1 MERESF
7 ENHAVAELLN
17 KTFVCIKVDR
27 EERPDI
33 DSTYMRVCQLMTGS
47 GGWPLTILLTP
58 DKRPFFAATY
68 LPRESRFGRVG
79 LTELIPSIQEFW
91 TTRRREV
98 DDLAEKVLSLLKRRQ
113 GEMSD
118 QAEELDELT
127 LDGAYLYL
135 LDSFDERGGGFG
147 GAPKFPSPQRLLF
160 LLRYWK
166 RTGKEEALRMVKKTL
181 DAMRRGGIY
190 DHVGFGF
197 HRYSTDRAW
206 RVPHFEKMLYDQAM
220 LAMAY
225 VEAYQAT
232 GREEYKDTACEI
244 LTYVLRDMTSPAG
257 GFYSAEDADV
267 EGKEGAFY
275 LWTEAEIRS
284 LLPNNEADRVLRAFN
299 IARDGN
305 FEEESTQRKTGKNIL
320 YLKQPLRRIA
330 NTQKIA
336 PNELQGQWVTL
347 REQLFARRE
356 RRIRPGK
363 DDKILTDWNGLMI
376 AALAKASR
384 IVNEETYVHA
394 AKGAANFIF
403 EKMLDS
409 RGRLCHRYREGEA
422 VIPGFLD
429 DYAFLVWGLIEL
441 YETTF
446 DVKYL
451 QLAISLNEDMM
462 QQFWD
467 EKRGGFY
474 FTADDA
480 ENVLVR
486 SKEIYDGAYPS
497 GNAVATLNLLR
508 LARMTG
514 KTEYEANAAQILQ
527 TFAASVSQAPAA
539 HAYLMIALD
548 FIRGPSYEVVV
559 VGDRRNDDMN
569 TMLNALTRPFI
580 PNKVVLFRPAHGERP
595 EITRYAEFTSE
606 LSSTEGKATAYVCRN
621 YECSLPTTNI
631 DEMLRLLDA
640 TA

>member
-17 KTFVCIKVDR
+17 ETFVCIKVDR

-113 GEMSD
+113 GEIST

-135 LDSFDERGGGFG
+135 LDSFDERDGGFG
-147 GAPKFPSPQRLLF
+147 EAPKFPSPQRLLF

-166 RTGKEEALRMVKKTL
+166 RTGKEEALRMVEKTL

-197 HRYSTDRAW
+197 HRYSTDRHW

-220 LAMAY
+220 LTIAY

-232 GREEYKDTACEI
+232 GRKEYEETAREI
-244 LTYVLRDMTSPAG
+244 LTYVLRDMTDPAG
-257 GFYSAEDADV
+257 GFHSAEDADV
-267 EGKEGAFY
+267 EGEEGKYY
-275 LWTEAEIRS
+275 LWTDDAIRQRLPKDEAELII
-284 LLPNNEADRVLRAFN
+284 DAFN
-299 IARDGN
+299 VEQNGN
-305 FEEESTQRKTGKNIL
+305 FEEESTRRNTGKNIL
-320 YLKQPLRRIA
+320 HLTKPFRKIA
-330 NTQKIA
+330 NDQNVPIEEIKERWEKARGILFTA
-336 PNELQGQWVTL
+336 
-347 REQLFARRE
+347 RESRVHPR
-356 RRIRPGK
+356 K

-376 AALAKASR
+376 VALAKASQAF
-384 IVNEETYVHA
+384 NDMQYADA

-403 EKMLDS
+403 ENMLDS
-409 RGRLCHRYREGEA
+409 QGRLCHRYREGEA
-422 VIPGFLD
+422 AIPGFLN
-429 DYAFLVWGLIEL
+429 DYAFLIWGLIEL

-446 DVKYL
+446 EVKYL
-451 QLAISLNEDMM
+451 RHVITLTEDMIRL
-462 QQFWD
+462 FWD
-467 EKRGGFY
+467 EKDGGFY
-474 FTADDA
+474 FTASDT
-480 ENVLVR
+480 ENVLIR
-486 SKEIYDGAYPS
+486 DKMIYDGSYPS
-497 GNAVATLNLLR
+497 GNSVAALNLLR

-514 KTEYEANAAQILQ
+514 KPEYEAKAAQILQ
-527 TFAASVSQAPAA
+527 TFADAVSQAPAA
-539 HAYLMIALD
+539 HTSLLGALD
-548 FIRGPSYEVVV
+548 FALGPSSEVVI
-559 VGDRRNDDMN
+559 VGKRQNQD
-569 TMLNALTRPFI
+569 TEALVNALKTRFI
-580 PNKVVLFRPAHGERP
+580 PNKVVLFRPTEEEHP
-595 EITRYAEFTSE
+595 EITQYAEFTRE
-606 LSSTEGKATAYVCRN
+606 LTSIEGKATAYVCRN
-621 YECSLPTTNI
+621 YQCDLPTTRKE
-631 DEMLRLLDA
+631 EMLRSLDSMA
-640 TA
+640 